1 MCLTWHRGGRAAGKG
16 GAQPAAARSVVRAT
30 SWTTWRRASKA
41 GGGGAIVAALDAPA
55 APAAPAAPLHL
66 ALGTD
71 AVESIRAA
79 QDRRRA
85 DLDSWE
91 AVSHST
97 DVDAAPA

>member
-1 MCLTWHRGGRAAGKG
+1 MCLTWPRGGRAAGKG

-55 APAAPAAPLHL
+55 APMHL

-85 DLDSWE
+85 DLDVWE

-97 DVDAAPA
+97 DVDAAPD